1 MSDAPSGGVQPGLLQ
16 LNRLFRLQYEQAQ
29 EAWVLLYPEGMVKL
43 NPSAG
48 EILQRCNGQ
57 FTEEQLIA
65 DIEQTFQQAGIG
77 GEIRNF
83 LGEARRRGWL
93 DD

>member
-1 MSDAPSGGVQPGLLQ
+1 MSDTPSAVLK

-29 EAWVLLYPEGMVKL
+29 SAWVLLYPEGMVKL

-48 EILQRCNGQ
+48 EILQRCDGR
-57 FTEEQLIA
+57 FTEDALIA
-65 DIEQTFQQAGIG
+65 DIESTFQQSGIG